1 MPSVTV
7 DDQTLWAR
15 YTQGDIDAFS
25 MLFLRHAG
33 GLYKYGFLLC
43 RDQMRV
49 EDCIQDLF
57 FQLWKKQGN
66 QCEVKCVKTYLFAAL
81 SNRIQ
86 GSYRKTRN
94 LNLQQAGSASTPSEA
109 SWEDLWI
116 DQESSDQ
123 RNLFINKGV
132 QTLPLRMRQAIYL
145 RYFENLDYSE
155 IAGIMNIRRQVAVNM
170 VYRAINHLRAFS
182 KEYAALLTLILGMHQ
197 T

>member
-7 DDQTLWAR
+7 DDQTLWER
-15 YTQGDIDAFS
+15 YIQGDIDAFS
-25 MLFLRHAG
+25 MLFLRYAG

-57 FQLWKKQGN
+57 FQLWMKQSN

-81 SNRIQ
+81 SNHIQ
-86 GSYRKTRN
+86 GSYRKSRS
-94 LNLQQAGSASTPSEA
+94 LNLQQAGAASTQNEA
-109 SWEDLWI
+109 SKEDLWI

-123 RNLFINKGV
+123 KNIFISRGI
-132 QTLPLRMRQAIYL
+132 QTLPMRMRQAIYL

-155 IAGIMNIRRQVAVNM
+155 IANIMNIRRQVAVNM

-182 KEYAALLTLILGMHQ
+182 KEYAALLTMILGIPQ
-197 T
+197 A